1 MNRYYQARP
10 DLTRNTFAVLFVCA
24 LLVVTGWIVLPFL
37 SASLWAATIVI
48 STWPML
54 LRVQSKVG
62 GRRGLATTVMVTA
75 LLAVVVI
82 PLGLA
87 TAALIGNMDTIV
99 AKASALQTL
108 QLPPPPDWV
117 ARIPIRGPKVAAEW
131 QRLAAEGPGSLAA
144 VAAPSGGRLLGWFA
158 ARVGGAGG
166 MALQFLLAVILS
178 AILYMQGE
186 TAARGVRK
194 FAARLAGANGERA
207 AVLAASTI
215 RAVAMGVIVTDLV
228 QTAIAT
234 VGLLAVSMPGAGLL
248 AAAVLMLC
256 VAQLGPVLV
265 MLPAVIW
272 KFHSGDSVG
281 GFVLLAFSLVAGTID
296 NFLRPLLIRRGGAS
310 LPLLIIFGGVI
321 GGMIGF
327 GVMGIFVGPATLAVA
342 WVLVREWVNMDPE
355 PEREAATTERSK
367 MVGL

>member
-1 MNRYYQARP
+1 MNYYYQTRP

-62 GRRGLATTVMVTA
+62 GRRGLATTIMVTA

-87 TAALIGNMDTIV
+87 AAALIGNMDTIV

-144 VAAPSGGRLLGWFA
+144 VAAPSGGRLLSWFA

-178 AILYMQGE
+178 AVLYMHGE

-215 RAVAMGVIVTDLV
+215 RAVAMGVIVTALV
-228 QTAIAT
+228 QTAIAS
-234 VGLLAVSMPGAGLL
+234 VGLLVVSMPGAGSSHGRGVNALRRSTRTGTRH
-248 AAAVLMLC
+248 AA
-256 VAQLGPVLV
+256 
-265 MLPAVIW
+265 
-272 KFHSGDSVG
+272 G
-281 GFVLLAFSLVAGTID
+281 GRLEIPQRRFGRRVCSLAFSLVAGTID

-327 GVMGIFVGPATLAVA
+327 GVMGIFVGPGDACGGLGAG
-342 WVLVREWVNMDPE
+342 RGSQVNMGA
-355 PEREAATTERSK
+355 RT
-367 MVGL
+367 